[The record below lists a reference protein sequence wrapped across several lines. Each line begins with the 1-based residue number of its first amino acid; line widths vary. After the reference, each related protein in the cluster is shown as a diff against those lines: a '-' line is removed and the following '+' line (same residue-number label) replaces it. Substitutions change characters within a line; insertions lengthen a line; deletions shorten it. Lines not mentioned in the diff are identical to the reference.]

1 MAFCTLKYFTSVTLK
16 KDYQILEMQRIT
28 VCCNYLNTNEA
39 KHSTQKDSNVTTKL
53 LLHQVVIELFYLVFN
68 SW

>member
-16 KDYQILEMQRIT
+16 KEILEMQRIT

-39 KHSTQKDSNVTTKL
+39 KHSTQKDSNITTKL
-53 LLHQVVIELFYLVFN
+53 LLHQVVTELLYLVFN